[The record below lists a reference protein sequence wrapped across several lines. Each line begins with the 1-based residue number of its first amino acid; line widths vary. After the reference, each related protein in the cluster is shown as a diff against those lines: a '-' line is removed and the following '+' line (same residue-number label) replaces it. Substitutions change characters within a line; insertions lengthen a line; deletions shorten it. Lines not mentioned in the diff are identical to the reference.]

1 MKAFKQ
7 AFGLLQKIGK
17 AVMLPVSVLP
27 AAGILRFGGIPEWRS
42 AAEIEPPP
50 R

>member
-1 MKAFKQ
+1 MKAFKD

-27 AAGILRFGGIPEWRS
+27 VAVLL
-42 AAEIEPPP
+42 
-50 R
+50 